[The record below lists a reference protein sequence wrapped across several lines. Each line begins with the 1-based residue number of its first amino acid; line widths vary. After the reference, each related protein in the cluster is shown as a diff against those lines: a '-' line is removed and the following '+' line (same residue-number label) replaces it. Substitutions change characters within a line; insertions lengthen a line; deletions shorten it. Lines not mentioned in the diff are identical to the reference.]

1 LEISWKDIHLTN
13 LLGGGAVE
21 WIANFAAGFKWT
33 LTKSINYIAR
43 PIINYK
49 LRSIVRSFEEFDV
62 KLAT

>member
-1 LEISWKDIHLTN
+1 MTN